1 MREIVAVNE
10 AFTGVDTGTCWNAGI
25 NARRHRHA
33 VTTKWGSQSKEDP
46 FFGKACLASAC
57 WRMTFILNR
66 NLKLMRFRYGVKLLV
81 LDSTPIPNH

>member
-33 VTTKWGSQSKEDP
+33 VTTKWGSQSKGNP
-46 FFGKACLASAC
+46 IFGKHSFESAC
-57 WRMTFILNR
+57 RRMTFISNR
-66 NLKLMRFRYGVKLLV
+66 NLTLM
-81 LDSTPIPNH
+81 